1 MNTTNEKESDLQLI
15 DKLWE
20 SDTASALTNRAAR
33 KIEKLRDA
41 QSKLYMTILE
51 KNVEIER
58 MQDELG
64 KTNG

>member
-20 SDTASALTNRAAR
+20 SDAASSLTNRAAR
-33 KIEKLRDA
+33 KIEKLLDA
-41 QSKLYMTILE
+41 QSKLHMTILE

-58 MQDELG
+58 LQDELE
-64 KTNG
+64 KLS